1 MSSLTLL
8 YAEDDPQSRK
18 NYAFVL
24 EEYFSTVYIAK
35 DGREALDLY
44 HEKKP
49 DVLLLDISMPLINGL
64 DVAKTVRKENKD
76 IPIIMLTAHSEQD
89 MLMRAVNLKL
99 EEYLL
104 KPINDKRLTQSLEK
118 AIKEIRDHPKV
129 SVLNI
134 EEFKNTQNEL
144 KGLNKSLEEK
154 VKVEVDK
161 NKEQQLMMMQQNRLA
176 QMGEVINMIAHQW
189 KQPLNALSIIG
200 HSLVLKHM
208 KGKLDTKAIDTFS
221 SNSQKQI
228 IGMSETID
236 DFRDFFKPEKEKKT
250 FDIVKSINHSVKI
263 LSPVLKYENIKLTL
277 SMSGECVIYGFS
289 NELGQSI
296 INIMNNAKDALSQR
310 DIEEKC
316 IDINLTKNDT
326 KVILTIADN
335 AGGIPEDIIKKIF
348 DPYFSTK
355 ENNNGTGL
363 GLYMTKLIIEEH
375 MNGKITV
382 ENINEGAKFN
392 IIFDREEKIK

>member
-1 MSSLTLL
+1 MSNLTLL

-24 EEYFSTVYIAK
+24 EEYFAEVYLAE

-49 DVLLLDISMPLINGL
+49 DVLLLDISMPFINGL
-64 DVAKTVRKENKD
+64 DVAKTVRKENKE
-76 IPIIMLTAHSEQD
+76 IPIIMLTAYSEQD

-104 KPINDKRLTQSLEK
+104 KPINDKSLTQSLEK

-129 SVLNI
+129 SVLDI

-208 KGKLDTKAIDTFS
+208 KGKLDAKAIDTFS

-228 IGMSETID
+228 IGMSVTID

-250 FDIVKSINHSVKI
+250 FDIAKSINHSVKI

-277 SMSGECVIYGFS
+277 SMSEECVIHGFS
-289 NELGQSI
+289 NELAQSI
-296 INIMNNAKDALSQR
+296 INIINNAKDALSQK
-310 DIEEKC
+310 DIEKKC
-316 IDINLTKNDT
+316 IDISLTKNNT

-382 ENINEGAKFN
+382 ENMNEGAKFS
-392 IIFDREEKIK
+392 IIFDSEER